1 MVRSRSPMRSALLFG
16 GLGAIVV
23 GWAVSLYAIGSMESH
38 ESDAYGEPRELGGL
52 AAIEHHQMV
61 SAPVYEGQNVI
72 FEACA
77 DDGFETPAWDSMTF
91 EVWYLDEHDR
101 VSAHPFAELREHV
114 RSNRFGDACVT
125 VSQRSEFGVSGELAL
140 GIAQLEPALAEV
152 RAYGRIAAWA
162 PLGMLGRSGL
172 WLILLGT
179 IGFVVGLAWPPKA
192 DPIASELAD
201 DDEPAR
207 WSRVAAGLVLIV
219 MAILGSALFRG
230 RMLGA
235 LGGVLIAAVEI
246 AAAWFLVAAVYDEAV
261 GVPNRRIALGM
272 VRPRRGVWLLALA
285 PVVGIVVWFAG
296 RLLMLVVPSTGVS
309 PVETFVSFPSGALAM
324 GSIAVFV
331 PVAEE
336 IFFRG
341 FLYGTVERLRGAN
354 VATLITI
361 VLFALVHL
369 PQQWGAWGA
378 FIAVSFTGVVLT
390 LLRRYTGSTL
400 LTALAHLAHNA
411 FITMWALM

>member
-1 MVRSRSPMRSALLFG
+1 MRKALLFG

-23 GWAVSLYAIGSMESH
+23 GWALTLYTIGSMESR
-38 ESDAYGEPRELGGL
+38 ESDAYGEPRELAGL
-52 AAIEHHQMV
+52 ASIEHHQMV
-61 SAPVYEGQNVI
+61 AAPVYEGQNVI

-77 DDGFETPAWDSMTF
+77 DDGFETPAWDTVTF
-91 EVWYLDEHDR
+91 EVWYLDENDR
-101 VSAHPFAELREHV
+101 VSTHPFSELRDFV
-114 RSNRFGDACVT
+114 RRNRFGDACVT
-125 VSQRSEFGVSGELAL
+125 VSQRSEFGVAGELAL
-140 GIAQLEPALAEV
+140 GMGELDPTLAEV

-162 PLGMLGRSGL
+162 PLGALGRLGL
-172 WLILLGT
+172 WVILLAT
-179 IGFVVGLAWPPKA
+179 LAFVVGLAWPPKA
-192 DPIASELAD
+192 DPIASEVGRE
-201 DDEPAR
+201 DEPAR

-219 MAILGSALFRG
+219 LAVLGSAFFQG

-235 LGGVLIAAVEI
+235 LGGLLIAAVEI
-246 AAAWFLVAAVYDEAV
+246 AGAWFLVAAVHDDAL
-261 GVPNRRIALGM
+261 GAPNRRIALGM
-272 VRPRRGVWLLALA
+272 VKPRRGLWLLALA
-285 PVVGIVVWFAG
+285 PVVGVGVWLIG
-296 RLLMLVVPSTGVS
+296 RILMLFVPSTGVS

-400 LTALAHLAHNA
+400 LTAIAHLAHNA